1 MPLQFTDE
9 VLGDLAGLSDLS
21 PDLVAEFCSLSLQFQ
36 RHGAT
41 KKRFVKAAKNLAAAN
56 AAAAD
61 GAAAAAA
68 SFAPEDVERLVA
80 GLSHV
85 LAQAALHRT
94 TRANLA
100 LCLLDLALPAAQ
112 LGALLGWYD
121 AHVADVRAVAEQS
134 VVAHVATSREHYA
147 DLKWRLDVEIGRR
160 TARKG
165 LANPTFL
172 LELRTRGGAT
182 GGAAAENKHLLQAD
196 YANLKMLQ
204 QELNRA
210 LAEAKST
217 HSVRVQRYLR

>member
-1 MPLQFTDE
+1 MPLTLSDE
-9 VLGDLAGLSDLS
+9 VLGDLAGLKDLS
-21 PDLVAEFCSLSLQFQ
+21 PGLVAEFCSLSLQFQ

-41 KKRFVKAAKNLAAAN
+41 KKRFVKAAKNLAAA
-56 AAAAD
+56 D
-61 GAAAAAA
+61 GGAA
-68 SFAPEDVERLVA
+68 FAPEDVERLVA
-80 GLSHV
+80 GLAHV
-85 LAQAALHRT
+85 LSQAALHRT

-112 LGALLGWYD
+112 LGALLAWYD
-121 AHVADVRAVAEQS
+121 ANAADVRAVAEQS
-134 VVAHVATSREHYA
+134 VVAHVATSREHYR

-172 LELRTRGGAT
+172 LELKTHGGAT
-182 GGAAAENKHLLQAD
+182 GGAAAENTHLLQAD

-204 QELNRA
+204 QELKRA

-217 HSVRVQRYLR
+217 HSARVQRYLR